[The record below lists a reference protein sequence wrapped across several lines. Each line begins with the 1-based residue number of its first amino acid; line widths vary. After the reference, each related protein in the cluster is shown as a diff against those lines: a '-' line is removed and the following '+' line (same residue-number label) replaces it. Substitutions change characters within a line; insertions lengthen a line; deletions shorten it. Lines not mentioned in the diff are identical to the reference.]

1 MLELSTIEA
10 IKSLLIS
17 NFQVDKIILFGSQAR
32 GIADKRSDVDL
43 LIIGN
48 YQKERIKTMRLMR
61 KILLPIDY
69 AFDIITLTQ
78 EEFERDKNYPGTIAR
93 YASKE
98 GVVLYEHK

>member
-1 MLELSTIEA
+1 MLDLSTIEA

>member
-1 MLELSTIEA
+1 LLDLSTIEA